1 MAAIFFIMHPSSVP
15 GKHPQL
21 YFKKE
26 RRSARKMKLCPLVW
40 QRLNAPDV
48 DCCLLFIFI
57 AINTIFFCLR
67 EEESLKNCYMVLFLK
82 VTRILREDVTIR
94 QERKRDRKKKKR
106 RRPEVGDCPLSVVV
120 GLGRTCSK
128 NGRILRILSKNYIT
142 FFHPKLYIYDL
153 NNM

>member
-1 MAAIFFIMHPSSVP
+1 MVRKYVFRINKKNLVWGVILGRIMAAIFFIMHPSSVP

-26 RRSARKMKLCPLVW
+26 RRSARKMKLCPLGWWILKIV
-40 QRLNAPDV
+40 LYM
-48 DCCLLFIFI
+48 LLFWK
-57 AINTIFFCLR
+57 L
-67 EEESLKNCYMVLFLK
+67 
-82 VTRILREDVTIR
+82 TRILREDVTIR

-128 NGRILRILSKNYIT
+128 NGRILWILSKNNHA
-142 FFHPKLYIYDL
+142 FFHPKWLRHVF
-153 NNM
+153 NN